1 MISGDVG
8 YEGIFARTKLVTV
21 LTIVASTCRVLSLN
35 MILHMAS
42 IFGRM
47 VTRQTLPNTI
57 AVFLH
62 VLVQV
67 VFHF

>member
-1 MISGDVG
+1 MISGDVS

-47 VTRQTLPNTI
+47 VTR
-57 AVFLH
+57 
-62 VLVQV
+62 
-67 VFHF
+67 